1 MMDDTEKMWGT
12 KYYGQLKGFAIS
24 DVDFAYC
31 KDTESYFPTF
41 IMKKKGYETI
51 KVEVSRDEE
60 GNGGG
65 FLFIS
70 ENKKGGS
77 NG

>member
-1 MMDDTEKMWGT
+1 MMDDTDKMWGT

>member
-41 IMKKKGYETI
+41 IMKKKGYETF

>member
-24 DVDFAYC
+24 NVDFAYC

>member
-51 KVEVSRDEE
+51 KVEVSRDQE

-65 FLFIS
+65 FLFLS

>member
-70 ENKKGGS
+70 EKKKGGS

>member
-1 MMDDTEKMWGT
+1 MKDTEKMWGT
-12 KYYGQLKGFAIS
+12 KYYGQLKGFSIS
-24 DVDFAYC
+24 NVDFAYC
-31 KDTESYFPTF
+31 EDTESYFPTF

>member
-65 FLFIS
+65 SLFIS

>member
-12 KYYGQLKGFAIS
+12 KYSGQLKGFAIS
-24 DVDFAYC
+24 NVDFAYC

>member
-24 DVDFAYC
+24 DVAFAYC

>member
-24 DVDFAYC
+24 NVDFAYC

-70 ENKKGGS
+70 ENKKGES

>member
-1 MMDDTEKMWGT
+1 MMEDTEKMWGT

>member
-41 IMKKKGYETI
+41 IKKKKGYETI

>member
-1 MMDDTEKMWGT
+1 MKDTEKMWGT

>member
-41 IMKKKGYETI
+41 IMKKKGYESI
-51 KVEVSRDEE
+51 KVEVSRDPEANE
-60 GNGGG
+60 GG